1 MRAVTDAPREVT
13 DDLENRVGC
22 GNAHDAAALSET
34 ISEAAAHVEE
44 RAAATTVPNDRE
56 KAAQTAE
63 SWKNRGRPESRDR
76 RDDDERTANNGDKG
90 ASPAGRGD
98 V

>member
-13 DDLENRVGC
+13 DDLESRLGC

-34 ISEAAAHVEE
+34 ISKVAAHVGE

-56 KAAQTAE
+56 EAAQ
-63 SWKNRGRPESRDR
+63 SRKSRKNRGRPESRHR
-76 RDDDERTANNGDKG
+76 RDDDERTANDGDKG
-90 ASPAGRGD
+90 AGAA
-98 V
+98 